1 MDNTT
6 IEQFVDRI
14 QVQDFANA
22 QPMFAELMA
31 SKLHDAIEAEKINV
45 AGQMFDPDEDEDFD
59 EEDFEDL
66 EDEDFEEDL
75 DESTHIDEAA
85 KKDWDYKDEAIA
97 LLKKAEDAGIKVN
110 MKDKYVRGMKAQGPR
125 SPNKANVEAL
135 TRALQNGADAV
146 NYWRG

>member
-1 MDNTT
+1 MDN
-6 IEQFVDRI
+6 QLDDLVDMI
-14 QVQDFANA
+14 SVEDFANA

-31 SKLHDAIEAEKINV
+31 SKLHDAIDAEKIRV
-45 AGQMFDPDEDEDFD
+45 AGQMFDPDEDLD

-85 KKDWDYKDEAIA
+85 KKDWDYKDEALA

-135 TRALQNGADAV
+135 TRALQNGDGDV